1 MLQLNFFLQP
11 VTTLPCFGLLG
22 WLNPLTA
29 EAVKICLQASL
40 RSTGWTG
47 ANIHMEQKV
56 SRPKNI
62 HCIHENLRN
71 KSRLT

>member
-40 RSTGWTG
+40 RPTGWTG
-47 ANIHMEQKV
+47 ANIHTEQKGFKTKEY
-56 SRPKNI
+56 SL
-62 HCIHENLRN
+62 H
-71 KSRLT
+71 S